1 MSTPEAFLL
10 KRFRGDKVQI
20 ITANFGYM
28 WIKNDIVHWRLQIII
43 MGIIK
48 GSS

>member
-20 ITANFGYM
+20 ITANFGYVDQ
-28 WIKNDIVHWRLQIII
+28 NDIVHWRLQIII